1 MGGCLSKSSIPS
13 SGGHTL
19 GASPTPID
27 NRGRSQQS
35 QKLPQQQQ
43 QPQQQPQQRGPRR
56 QQHPPQTADAR
67 RSEAAAAAERR
78 MKAVRLSPPS
88 PWPELAL
95 LYSNC
100 R

>member
-1 MGGCLSKSSIPS
+1 MGGCLSRSSIPS

-35 QKLPQQQQ
+35 QKLPQQQE
-43 QPQQQPQQRGPRR
+43 QQPQQRGPRR
-56 QQHPPQTADAR
+56 QQHPSQTADER

-78 MKAVRLSPPS
+78 MKAVRLSPASLPPVLS
-88 PWPELAL
+88 
-95 LYSNC
+95 
-100 R
+100 